1 MLSAVSS
8 LSAAYHGRSALQLLQ
23 VSVDRTGTD
32 GSIERISAGLS
43 PLMNGTANAAIDILI
58 RIALDAKGNSDISIE
73 AKDGA
78 VTATA
83 GSGDD
88 AIKISAGAAIGVY
101 GGSGN
106 DTINIAATG
115 MKSILGS
122 FNVAA
127 DNVEGGEGDDIIH
140 IDGHGVVMRIDGDAG
155 NDLIEIGS
163 TGGNGSSGMLDY
175 GIDIVKGGAGN
186 DTIKLASDSQVGRI
200 NGDTGDD
207 IIDIKANGRA
217 DRIHGGDGS
226 DSITAQAKDVSVLDG
241 GAGDDMIVVNASHA
255 SYIDGG
261 DGNDTIIV
269 TTDGFLAQVSGGK
282 GNDHVVLDN
291 KGRAEASY
299 YFSAGDGRDVI
310 VTKSP
315 LEISGFSED
324 GTRRLDMS
332 KADITMD
339 GDTVTIGFAGSSDSI
354 TVKLGGR
361 MADAGNVH
369 LVYRPETQSL
379 LIADDRY
386 IAENTPAPPVFDR
399 SEDNH
404 VGSFHR

>member
-78 VTATA
+78 VTAKA

-88 AIKISAGAAIGVY
+88 TIKISAGAAIGVY

-106 DTINIAATG
+106 DTIDIAATG

-122 FNVAA
+122 LNVAA
-127 DNVEGGEGDDIIH
+127 DNVKGGEGDDSIH

-163 TGGNGSSGMLDY
+163 TGGDASSGMLDY

-200 NGDTGDD
+200 YGDTGDD
-207 IIDIKANGRA
+207 VIDIKA
-217 DRIHGGDGS
+217 GGMVS
-226 DSITAQAKDVSVLDG
+226 SIR
-241 GAGDDMIVVNASHA
+241 
-255 SYIDGG
+255 GG
-261 DGNDTIIV
+261 DGNDTMSAEGRSVSSLDGGNGNDTIVVNASYAYDIDGGDGGDVIIA

-282 GNDHVVLDN
+282 GDDYVVLDN
-291 KGRAEASY
+291 KGRAEAGY
-299 YFSAGDGRDVI
+299 RFSEGDGRDVI
-310 VTKSP
+310 VTNGP

-324 GTRRLDMS
+324 GTQRLDMS
-332 KADITMD
+332 KASITVD
-339 GDTVTIGFAGSSDSI
+339 GDTVTIGFTGTTDSI

-361 MADAGNVH
+361 MADAGNIH
-369 LVYRPETQSL
+369 LVYKPETQSL
-379 LIADDRY
+379 LIADDRH

-399 SEDNH
+399 SKDNH

>member
-73 AKDGA
+73 AEDGA
-78 VTATA
+78 VTAKA

-88 AIKISAGAAIGVY
+88 TIKISAGAAIGVY

-106 DTINIAATG
+106 DTIDIATTG

-122 FNVAA
+122 LNVAA
-127 DNVEGGEGDDIIH
+127 DNVKGGEGDDSIH
-140 IDGHGVVMRIDGDAG
+140 IDGHGVVMRIYGDAG

-163 TGGNGSSGMLDY
+163 TGGDASSGMLDY

-200 NGDTGDD
+200 YGDTGDD
-207 IIDIKANGRA
+207 VIDIKA
-217 DRIHGGDGS
+217 GGMVS
-226 DSITAQAKDVSVLDG
+226 SIR
-241 GAGDDMIVVNASHA
+241 
-255 SYIDGG
+255 GG
-261 DGNDTIIV
+261 DGNDTMSAEGRSVSSLDGGNGNDTIVVNASYAYDIDGGDGDDVIIA

-282 GNDHVVLDN
+282 GDDYVVLDN
-291 KGRAEASY
+291 KGRAEAGY
-299 YFSAGDGRDVI
+299 RFGEGDGRDVI
-310 VTKSP
+310 VTNGP
-315 LEISGFSED
+315 LEINGFSED
-324 GTRRLDMS
+324 GTQRLDMS
-332 KADITMD
+332 KASVTVD
-339 GDTVTIGFAGSSDSI
+339 GDTVTIGFAGTADSI

-361 MADAGNVH
+361 MADAGIH

-404 VGSFHR
+404 AGSFHR